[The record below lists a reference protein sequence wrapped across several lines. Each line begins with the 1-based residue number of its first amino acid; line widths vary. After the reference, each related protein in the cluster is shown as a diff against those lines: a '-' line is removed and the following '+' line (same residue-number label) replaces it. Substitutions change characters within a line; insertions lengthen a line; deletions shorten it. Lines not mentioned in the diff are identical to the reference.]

1 MTKFLSKTA
10 IKAYIALTKACLFV
24 YWVACKKGIIDETN
38 ISTIEP

>member
-1 MTKFLSKTA
+1 MPKYLCKAA
-10 IKAYIALTKACLFV
+10 INAYIALTKAGLFV